1 MPDPEES
8 GTSRIV
14 TQYKIHT
21 MSQKHAYTTAD
32 YLNWESA
39 TGLVRKLYRNGDY
52 RMSLFIGCGI
62 FFGLRVSD
70 LLSLTWSQILTGE
83 EFVVYEK
90 KTDKRRVI
98 RINAGFQAHARD
110 CFNALEIKDA
120 EECCF
125 LNRYGGLI
133 SLQMINRHLKAIK
146 VKYQLKVNNFST
158 HSLRKTWA
166 RKVYENENSQGR
178 GDMALLKLSEIMNHS
193 CPSITRRYIGLR
205 QQELGEVY
213 DSLQF

>member
-1 MPDPEES
+1 
-8 GTSRIV
+8 
-14 TQYKIHT
+14 
-21 MSQKHAYTTAD
+21 MSQKHTYTTAD
-32 YLNWESA
+32 YITWDTA
-39 TGLVRKLYRNGDY
+39 TNLVRKLYRNGDY
-52 RMSLFIGCGI
+52 RMSLLVGCGI

-70 LLSLTWSQILTGE
+70 LLSLTWNQIIGSD
-83 EFVVYEK
+83 EFVLYEK

-98 RINAGFQAHARD
+98 RINGGFKEH
-110 CFNALEIKDA
+110 IKDCYKA
-120 EECCF
+120 LDIKDICEPCF
-125 LNRYGGLI
+125 LNRYGDVI
-133 SLQMINRHLKAIK
+133 SLQMINRNFKAIK
-146 VKYQLKVNNFST
+146 VKYQVKINNFST

-166 RKVYENENSQGR
+166 RKVYENENAEGR

>member
-1 MPDPEES
+1 
-8 GTSRIV
+8 
-14 TQYKIHT
+14 
-21 MSQKHAYTTAD
+21 MSQKHTYTTAD
-32 YLNWESA
+32 YINWDAA
-39 TGLVRKLYRNGDY
+39 TNLVRKLYRNGDY

-70 LLSLTWSQILTGE
+70 LLSLSWSQILSGD
-83 EFVVYEK
+83 EFVLYEK

-98 RINAGFQAHARD
+98 RINEGFKAHIADCFQA
-110 CFNALEIKDA
+110 LGIKDIN
-120 EECCF
+120 EPCF
-125 LNRYGGLI
+125 LNRYGSII
-133 SLQMINRHLKAIK
+133 SLQMINRNLKAIK
-146 VKYQLKVNNFST
+146 VKYQLKIENFST

-166 RKVYENENSQGR
+166 RQVYENENSQGR

-213 DSLQF
+213 DNLIF

>member
-1 MPDPEES
+1 
-8 GTSRIV
+8 
-14 TQYKIHT
+14 

-39 TGLVRKLYRNGDY
+39 TGLIRKLYRNEDY
-52 RMSLFIGCGI
+52 RTSLFVGCGI
-62 FFGLRVSD
+62 FFGLRASD
-70 LLSLTWSQILTGE
+70 LLSLTWKQILDAQ
-83 EFVVYEK
+83 EFVIYEK

-110 CFNALEIKDA
+110 CYNALQIKDA

-133 SLQMINRHLKAIK
+133 SLQMINRHFKDIK
-146 VKYQLKVNNFST
+146 VKYQLKINNFST

-166 RKVYENENSQGR
+166 RKVYETENVQGR
-178 GDMALLKLSEIMNHS
+178 GDMALLKLSELMNHS
-193 CPSITRRYIGLR
+193 SPSITRRYIGLR

-213 DSLQF
+213 DNLTF

>member
-1 MPDPEES
+1 
-8 GTSRIV
+8 
-14 TQYKIHT
+14 
-21 MSQKHAYTTAD
+21 MSQKHTYTTAD
-32 YLNWESA
+32 YITWDTA
-39 TGLVRKLYRNGDY
+39 TNLVRKLFRNGNY

-70 LLSLTWSQILTGE
+70 LLTLSWNQILSGD
-83 EFVVYEK
+83 EFVIFEK

-98 RINAGFQAHARD
+98 RMNEGFKAHIADCYQA
-110 CFNALEIKDA
+110 LGIKDIN
-120 EECCF
+120 EPCF
-125 LNRYGGLI
+125 LNRYGSVL
-133 SLQMINRHLKAIK
+133 SLQMINRNFKAIK
-146 VKYQLKVNNFST
+146 VKYQLKIENFST

-166 RKVYENENSQGR
+166 RQVYENENSQGR